1 MLKNTLGDLNP
12 ETKNII
18 QWVDAFNYE
27 EELNKVNK
35 YDNIKITKSGI
46 KISDFLRL

>member
-27 EELNKVNK
+27 EELNRWFIN
-35 YDNIKITKSGI
+35 YTNILDI
-46 KISDFLRL
+46 L